1 MRTDPSRVLTTQQQV
16 LSTPLASRAPDRYY
30 SYMSATND
38 RPQTSETD
46 DDARISAAVRALA
59 AGTGLKNAELAPVLG
74 IHRASVFAKLKGE
87 TSWKASEVA
96 SLARYFDVPVGDL
109 FDGLG
114 LFRETKKPHRMTGG
128 ASSGGAPSGTRTPD
142 LLIKSQPL

>member
-1 MRTDPSRVLTTQQQV
+1 
-16 LSTPLASRAPDRYY
+16 
-30 SYMSATND
+30 MSAINE
-38 RPQTSETD
+38 RPQADQSD

-87 TSWKASEVA
+87 TAWKASEVA

-114 LFRETKKPHRMTGG
+114 LFRDTKKPHRVAGG
-128 ASSGGAPSGTRTPD
+128 ASSAGAPSGTRTPD
-142 LLIKSQPL
+142 PLIKSQLL

>member
-1 MRTDPSRVLTTQQQV
+1 MN
-16 LSTPLASRAPDRYY
+16 AI
-30 SYMSATND
+30 NE
-38 RPQTSETD
+38 RPQADQSDD

-87 TSWKASEVA
+87 TAWKASEVA

-114 LFRETKKPHRMTGG
+114 LFRDAKKPHRVTGG
-128 ASSGGAPSGTRTPD
+128 ASSSGAPSGIRTPD
-142 LLIKSQPL
+142 PLVKSPG